1 MKKQT
6 HVPYGFISGLLMAV
20 ISLIIYVTGLTFKTG
35 MSWLPHIPV
44 LVGLILNANAYSK
57 ANEGYVTFGNVFG
70 SCFKASM
77 IVALVMIGY
86 SVITIFVF
94 PEMKEKMIEMQREQ
108 MAQNPKMTDEMM
120 DTATDITQK
129 YWNVMLM
136 AGVIFG
142 TLVAGAI
149 YSLIAAAVA
158 KKKGERPMTSGDSFT
173 SAH

>member
-1 MKKQT
+1 
-6 HVPYGFISGLLMAV
+6 MAV
-20 ISLIIYVTGLTFKTG
+20 ISLIIYITGMTFKTG
-35 MSWLPHIPV
+35 MSWVPHIPF
-44 LVGLILNANAYSK
+44 LIGLILNANAYSK
-57 ANEGYVTFGNVFG
+57 ANDGYITFGNAFG

-77 IVALVMIGY
+77 IVALVMITY

-120 DTATDITQK
+120 DTATGITQK

-142 TLVAGAI
+142 TLFSGAI
-149 YSLIAAAVA
+149 FSLIAAAIA
-158 KKKGERPMTSGDSFT
+158 KKKGERPMTAGDNF
-173 SAH
+173 

>member
-6 HVPYGFISGLLMAV
+6 HVPYGFVSGLLMAV
-20 ISLIIYVTGLTFKTG
+20 ISLIIYITGMTFKTG
-35 MSWLPHIPV
+35 MSWVPYLPF

-57 ANEGYVTFGNVFG
+57 ANDGYVTFGNAFG

-77 IVALVMIGY
+77 IVALVMIAY

-94 PEMKEKMIEMQREQ
+94 PEMKEKIIEMQRDQ
-108 MAQNPKMTDEMM
+108 LAKDPKMTDEVI
-120 DTATDITQK
+120 DTAVGMTQK

-142 TLVAGAI
+142 TLFSGAI
-149 YSLIAAAVA
+149 FSLIAAAIA
-158 KKKGERPMTSGDSFT
+158 KKKGERPMTAGDNF
-173 SAH
+173 